1 MRRSLPWLAIAMVI
15 LFAGSLPAAQ
25 ESHTKASLVTP
36 VTSIQPGQPLEV
48 GLRLVMEK
56 GWHTYW
62 LNPGDSGLATTIKWT
77 LPPGFTAGPIQWPTP
92 HRISTPP
99 LMSYGYEGEVLLVT
113 TIQVPGDLKPGT
125 KVELQAAVD
134 WLECLDI
141 CLPGA
146 ATLKLVL
153 PVKVEN
159 PQPVSAE
166 MTKLFSQT
174 RAQWPKTIQGLSVS
188 VAPQSGDGKK
198 LILSVLDSGRKLT
211 KEISSAYFFADD
223 PEWVESAEPQLLL
236 RTKNGESDTE
246 YSLQLTRPVSA
257 QPLKQ
262 LSGVLVLDDVSVAIS
277 APVELSAKAASVSA
291 GEGASPTLWLS
302 LLFAFLGGLIL
313 NLMPCV
319 LPVLSLKVLSLVKQ
333 AGQDPRKAAV
343 HGVAFT
349 VGVLM
354 SFWLLAGILL
364 SLRAAGQELGW
375 GFQMQ
380 SPPFIMLL
388 TVLFFV
394 FALNLFGVFEVGTS
408 LTGVDSVAA
417 QRGGVAGSFGMGALA
432 TLAATPCT
440 APFMGAA
447 LGFAV
452 AQSAFTAILVFTFLA
467 LGMASP
473 YLVLALCPS
482 LLKYVPKPGAWMES
496 FKQFLGFLLLGT
508 VIFLLWVFGQQLDI
522 DAVAQL
528 LGALLVIGLAGWIY
542 GRWGNLSRTPTARGL
557 AILLAAVGL
566 IGGVL
571 WGWRVASAPVGE
583 ASSHELVWEPYS
595 AAKLAALRAEGK
607 PVFLDFTAAWCLSCK
622 VNEAVALN
630 NEAVQKKLKES
641 GIVLMKAD
649 WTRRDPEITQALAS
663 FGRNG
668 VPLYVLY
675 GKDPEAPPQL
685 LPEVLTPGIVLEA
698 VEKLK

>member
-1 MRRSLPWLAIAMVI
+1 MWLC
-15 LFAGSLPAAQ
+15 AGGVQAFEQP
-25 ESHTKASLVTP
+25 HTKASLVTE
-36 VTSIQPGQPLEV
+36 VASIQPGQPVEV
-48 GLRLVMEK
+48 GLRLVMDK

-62 LNPGDSGLATTIKWT
+62 INPGDSGLATTIKWT

-99 LMSYGYEGEVLLVT
+99 LMSYGYEDEVLLIT
-113 TIQVPGDLKPGT
+113 TIQVPKEVKPGT
-125 KVELQAAVD
+125 QVEFLAAVD
-134 WLECLDI
+134 WLECQDI

-146 ATLKLVL
+146 AKLKLTL
-153 PVKVEN
+153 PVKATKAESTSIEIRRLFLETRVNCPQEN
-159 PQPVSAE
+159 VSALGI
-166 MTKLFSQT
+166 TKLE
-174 RAQWPKTIQGLSVS
+174 AQANLKTVRMTLTGGKPWPKES
-188 VAPQSGDGKK
+188 K
-198 LILSVLDSGRKLT
+198 
-211 KEISSAYFFADD
+211 AYFFSDK
-223 PEWVESAEPQLLL
+223 EEVVESAAPQVI
-236 RTKNGESDTE
+236 
-246 YSLQLTRPVSA
+246 SLQSGGTELVLELARPVSA
-257 QPLKQ
+257 PALERI
-262 LSGVLVLDDVSVAIS
+262 SGVLEVNGRSAFVSVPAHSLAVATS
-277 APVELSAKAASVSA
+277 ASSASA
-291 GEGASPTLWLS
+291 GSDFTLGLS

-333 AGQDPRKAAV
+333 AGQDPRQAAT

-349 VGVLM
+349 FGVLV
-354 SFWLLAGILL
+354 SFWLLAGVLL
-364 SLRAAGQELGW
+364 ALRAAGQELGW

-380 SPPFIMLL
+380 SPPFIVAL

-408 LTGVDSVAA
+408 LAGVDSVAA

-452 AQSAFTAILVFTFLA
+452 AQSAFTAVLVFTFLA
-467 LGMASP
+467 LGMAAP

-482 LLKYVPKPGAWMES
+482 LLQYVPKPGAWMES

-508 VIFLLWVFGQQLDI
+508 VIFLLWVFGQQLNI

-528 LGALLVIGLAGWIY
+528 LGALLVIGLAAWVY
-542 GRWGNLSRTPTARGL
+542 GRWGTISRTPATRGL
-557 AILLAAVGL
+557 AIVLAAVGL

-571 WGWRVASAPVGE
+571 WGWRVASVPVAVAGE
-583 ASSHELVWEPYS
+583 GLVWEPYS

-630 NEAVQKKLKES
+630 NEAVQKKFKES

-675 GKDPEAPPQL
+675 GRDPNGAPQL

>member
-1 MRRSLPWLAIAMVI
+1 MWLC
-15 LFAGSLPAAQ
+15 AGGVQAFEQP
-25 ESHTKASLVTP
+25 HTKASLVTD
-36 VTSIQPGQPLEV
+36 VASIQPGQSVEV
-48 GLRLVMEK
+48 GLRLVMDK

-62 LNPGDSGLATTIKWT
+62 INPGDSGLATTIQWT

-99 LMSYGYEGEVLLVT
+99 LMSYGYEDEVLLIT
-113 TIQVPGDLKPGT
+113 TIQAPADLKPGT
-125 KVELQAAVD
+125 KVEFHAAVD
-134 WLECLDI
+134 WLECQDI
-141 CLPGA
+141 CLPGSA
-146 ATLKLVL
+146 KLKLTL
-153 PVKVEN
+153 PVKAEPPRAVGE
-159 PQPVSAE
+159 E
-166 MTKLFSQT
+166 MTKLFAKT
-174 RAQWPKTIQGLSVS
+174 RAQWPKTIQGLSVR
-188 VAPQSGDGKK
+188 VAPQAGDEKR
-198 LILSVLDSGRKLT
+198 LILSVLDSHGKLPKT
-211 KEISSAYFFADD
+211 ISLVYFFADN
-223 PEWVESAEPQLLL
+223 PEWVESAAPQTLL
-236 RTKNGESDTE
+236 RVKNGESDTE

-257 QPLKQ
+257 QPPKQ
-262 LSGVLVLDDVSVAIS
+262 LSGVLVMDDLSLAIS
-277 APVELSAKAASVSA
+277 APVELTAKAASVSV
-291 GEGASPTLWLS
+291 GEGASPTLALS

-333 AGQDPRKAAV
+333 AGQDPRQAV
-343 HGVAFT
+343 THGVAFT
-349 VGVLM
+349 FGVLV

-364 SLRAAGQELGW
+364 ALRAAGQELGW

-380 SPPFIMLL
+380 SPPFIVAL

-408 LTGVDSVAA
+408 LAGVDSVAA

-452 AQSAFTAILVFTFLA
+452 AQSAFTAVLVFTFLA

-482 LLKYVPKPGAWMES
+482 LLKYVPKPGVWMES

-508 VIFLLWVFGQQLDI
+508 VIFLLWVFGQQLNI

-528 LGALLVIGLAGWIY
+528 LGALLVIGLAAWVY
-542 GRWGNLSRTPTARGL
+542 GRWGTISRTPAVRGL
-557 AILLAAVGL
+557 AIMLAGVGL

-571 WGWRVASAPVGE
+571 WGWRVASVPVAVAGE
-583 ASSHELVWEPYS
+583 GLVWEPYS

-630 NEAVQKKLKES
+630 NEAVQKKFKES

-675 GKDPEAPPQL
+675 GRDPNGAPQL